1 MPATDEQLRTWAEDC
16 LHVNGHGAEIQ
27 RALET
32 GDINRARDLA
42 ARAENRTWRMYCEMV
57 AAGAKMP
64 DNFRKPTPLPPRQ
77 LSQEPRNSK

>member
-16 LHVNGHGAEIQ
+16 LHVNGHGTEIQ

-32 GDINRARDLA
+32 GDINRARELA
-42 ARAENRTWRMYCEMV
+42 RRAESRAWRMYCEMV

-64 DNFRKPTPLPPRQ
+64 EEFRKPTPLPPRQ
-77 LSQEPRNSK
+77 RSQGPDR